1 MTDSAFVTNYIT
13 IVLNLIK
20 YIFKISTFMHSC
32 EERSIRMFHYYHYH
46 SISIIIIT
54 TLLSLKER

>member
-1 MTDSAFVTNYIT
+1 MLLEDDGGGGGGNLMTDSAFVTNYIT

-32 EERSIRMFHYYHYH
+32 EERSI
-46 SISIIIIT
+46 
-54 TLLSLKER
+54 